1 MRKGIIS
8 GGNWIVDHVKLIDTW
23 PAQDALA
30 SIKSQSQGTGG
41 SPYNILVDLAI
52 LGAPFPLSAAGLV
65 GDDNDGRSILSDCRN
80 RGIDTKALLTTT
92 EAATS
97 YTDVMTVESTGRRTF
112 FHQRG
117 ANAMLDVGHFDFTST
132 TAKLFHF
139 GYLLLLDRLDTLE
152 NGVPR
157 CCEVLKH
164 ARAAGLRTSVDCVSE
179 DSQRFKVIVGPTLP
193 LVDVLFINDFE
204 AERLTGLALGR
215 GAALKRSAVVEAGRK
230 LIADGVKQWVVIHFP
245 EGSYAHDAK
254 GNGIWQPSLKL
265 PKDWIA
271 GAAGAGDAFAAGCLY
286 GIHEEWPMAESLKL
300 GVCCAAASLS
310 HPSCTAGVRSL
321 KDSLALADQF
331 GFQPLPA

>member
-80 RGIDTKALLTTT
+80 RGIDTKQLLTTT

-321 KDSLALADQF
+321 QDSLALADQF
-331 GFQPLPA
+331 VFQQLPA

>member
-80 RGIDTKALLTTT
+80 RGIDTKQLLTTT

-152 NGVPR
+152 HGVPR

>member
-80 RGIDTKALLTTT
+80 RGIDTKQLLTTT

-157 CCEVLKH
+157 CCDVLKH

>member
-80 RGIDTKALLTTT
+80 RGIDTKQLLTTT

-230 LIADGVKQWVVIHFP
+230 LIADGVKQWGVIHFP

>member
-80 RGIDTKALLTTT
+80 RGIDTKQLLTTT

>member
-80 RGIDTKALLTTT
+80 RGIDTKQLLTTT

-254 GNGIWQPSLKL
+254 GNGIWQPSLKV

>member
-1 MRKGIIS
+1 MRKGLIS

-65 GDDNDGRSILSDCRN
+65 GDDNDGSSILSDCRN
-80 RGIDTKALLTTT
+80 RGIDTKQLLTTT
-92 EAATS
+92 EASTS

-117 ANAMLDVGHFDFTST
+117 ANAMLDVGHFDFSNTS
-132 TAKLFHF
+132 AKLFHF

-179 DSQRFKVIVGPTLP
+179 DSQRFKAIVGPTLP

-204 AERLTGLALGR
+204 AERLTGLSLGR
-215 GAALKRSAVVEAGRK
+215 GANLKRSVVVEAGRK

-245 EGSYAHDAK
+245 EGSYAHDRQ
-254 GNGIWQPSLKL
+254 GNGIWQPSLSL

-286 GIHEEWPMAESLKL
+286 GIHEEWPMSESLKL
-300 GVCCAAASLS
+300 GICCAAASLS

-321 KDSLALADQF
+321 KDSLALADEF
-331 GFQPLPA
+331 GFQTLPA

>member
-1 MRKGIIS
+1 MRKGLIS

-30 SIKSQSQGTGG
+30 SIKSQAQGTGG

-80 RGIDTKALLTTT
+80 RDIDTKQLLTTT
-92 EAATS
+92 EASTS

-117 ANAMLDVGHFDFTST
+117 ANAMLDVGHFDFSNT

-179 DSQRFKVIVGPTLP
+179 DSQRFKAIVGPTLP

-204 AERLTGLALGR
+204 AERLTGLSLGR
-215 GAALKRSAVVEAGRK
+215 GANLKRSAVVEAGRK

-245 EGSYAHDAK
+245 EGSYAHDAQ
-254 GNGIWQPSLKL
+254 GNSIWQPSLSL

-286 GIHEEWPMAESLKL
+286 GIHEEWPMSESLKL

-331 GFQPLPA
+331 GFQTLPA

>member
-1 MRKGIIS
+1 MRKGLIS

-65 GDDNDGRSILSDCRN
+65 GEDNDGRSILSDCRN
-80 RGIDTKALLTTT
+80 RGIDTKQLLTTT
-92 EAATS
+92 EASTS

-117 ANAMLDVGHFDFTST
+117 ANARLDVGHFDFTNT

-157 CCEVLKH
+157 CCEVLKR

-179 DSQRFKVIVGPTLP
+179 DSQRFKAIVGPTLP

-204 AERLTGLALGR
+204 AERLTGLSLGR
-215 GAALKRSAVVEAGRK
+215 GANIKRSAVVEAGRK

-254 GNGIWQPSLKL
+254 GNGIWQASLKL

-321 KDSLALADQF
+321 KESLALADKF
-331 GFQPLPA
+331 GFQTLPA